1 MISVSNN
8 YRTQNQRNSHD
19 TKDSGSQDFFGGQN
33 HNNKGK
39 KKKQGEFDIFEFFLP
54 LFGEDVKE
62 DGYAGQPGNENQGKK
77 KVLYMLVHAPEYL
90 IFRYLMSYR

>member
-62 DGYAGQPGNENQGKK
+62 DGYAGQPGNNRKK
-77 KVLYMLVHAPEYL
+77 RRRTH
-90 IFRYLMSYR
+90 